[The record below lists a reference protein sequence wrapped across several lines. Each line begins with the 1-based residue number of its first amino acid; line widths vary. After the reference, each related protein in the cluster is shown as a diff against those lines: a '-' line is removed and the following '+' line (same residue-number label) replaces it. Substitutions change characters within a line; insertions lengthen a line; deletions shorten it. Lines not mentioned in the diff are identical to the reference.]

1 MFDSKKYT
9 TVRHDQRG
17 SLLLMAMLI
26 LSGIVTAAST
36 IGVITMQNLRQAI
49 LVDDGI
55 VSFYAGESGIEDGLY
70 EIRKK
75 ETAVSSLPASGSLSN
90 TAQWSRSIT
99 TTVESVTQDI
109 AQNDFWEIDLYDPDT
124 SLSALGTAIRSL
136 RLSWT
141 GGAGEWI
148 EVQAFPWGTSGT
160 LGTPTTQLFSAGT
173 NPAVVNLQD
182 STATLYRIRIKALY
196 APVTD
201 MTVRAYSG
209 LNAGG
214 AQVYIPA
221 NVTMISTGSFKRTKQ
236 ALRATMIQRPPLSG
250 VFGYVLFA
258 EDSLIKG

>member
-1 MFDSKKYT
+1 MS
-9 TVRHDQRG
+9 
-17 SLLLMAMLI
+17 MLI

-36 IGVITMQNLRQAI
+36 IGIVTMQNLRQAV

-75 ETAVSSLPASGSLSN
+75 ETAVSSMALSGSLSN
-90 TAQWSRSIT
+90 TAQWNRSIT
-99 TTVESVTQDI
+99 TTVENITKDI
-109 AQNDFWEIDLYDPDT
+109 AKNDFWEIDLYDPDA

-148 EVQAFPWGTSGT
+148 EVQVIPWGISGT
-160 LGTPTTQLFSAGT
+160 LGTPSAQLFSGAS
-173 NPAVVNLQD
+173 NPAIVNLQD
-182 STATLYRIRIKALY
+182 STATLYRVRITALY
-196 APVTD
+196 AGVAN
-201 MTVRAYSG
+201 MVIEAYNG

-214 AQVYIPA
+214 AQVAIPS
-221 NVTMISTGSFKRTKQ
+221 NITMISTGSFKRTEH
-236 ALRATMIQRPPLSG
+236 ASRATMIQRPSLSG
-250 VFGYVLFA
+250 AFGYVLFA